1 MTPTSYG
8 SSSSKALIQHLDR
21 LQPAPGRTET
31 DWPGLWVF
39 RAEQPTQPDP
49 TVYTPCLCVVAQ
61 GAKQARLGDRV
72 YRYDAM
78 HYLITGAAMP
88 VEAWVL
94 DASQEQPFLS
104 LILQI
109 DTVAVHDLLLEMQ
122 DAMDGDNTE
131 PDWRESPPIRVSP
144 VDDVFRDALVRYLGA
159 VQSPMDRKILA
170 PQILREIIY
179 LALQRDQGDLLRLAA
194 GNHTPSQG
202 AARAM
207 KYLRD
212 HFDQPIDV
220 PTLAREVGLSTSSL
234 HHNFKEATTLTPIQY
249 LKRLRLNHAR
259 QLLVDQGCQ
268 SAEAAHRVGYSSP
281 SQFSRE
287 FKRLF
292 GMPPRQYAESWMEEL
307 GG

>member
-1 MTPTSYG
+1 MVSTSKT
-8 SSSSKALIQHLDR
+8 SRSLIDHLDR
-21 LQPAPGRTET
+21 LQPEPGRTVTE
-31 DWPGLWVF
+31 WPGLLVF

-49 TVYTPCLCVVAQ
+49 TVYAPCLCVVAQ

-88 VEAWVL
+88 MEAWVI
-94 DASQEQPFLS
+94 DASPEQPFLS
-104 LILQI
+104 LVLQI

-122 DAMDGDNTE
+122 DAMEGDAS
-131 PDWRESPPIRVSP
+131 PQPMWHGAPPIRVSP
-144 VDDVFRDALVRYLGA
+144 VDDAFRDALVRFLVA
-159 VQSPMDRKILA
+159 VQEQMDRKILA
-170 PQILREIIY
+170 PQVLREIVY

-220 PTLAREVGLSTSSL
+220 PTLAREVGLSTSAL

-259 QLLVDQGCQ
+259 QLLVDEGCQ